1 MYGNAVRRRGGPG
14 GAEPPRGLGR
24 DWAYDASPG
33 KPCSVSGFLSLV
45 AVAAVVE
52 PQVPKAP
59 AAPEADVPPD
69 SYLPK
74 PPVQH
79 RQDLYG

>member
-1 MYGNAVRRRGGPG
+1 MGSG

-33 KPCSVSGFLSLV
+33 KPCSVSGFLSSV

-59 AAPEADVPPD
+59 AAPEADVPPIHT
-69 SYLPK
+69 SPN
-74 PPVQH
+74 PPFSTV
-79 RQDLYG
+79 RIFITWGCCRTPPP